1 MQKILTKKAIVTQF
15 VSFVLSMEGKRY
27 PGGRKRSTRSPE
39 AGYWDCSVCT
49 YRNNAEAFKC
59 EICDV
64 RKGTSTR
71 KPRLNAQVVEQ
82 QKAQQM
88 LAPQIIPPKQSP
100 NQSKLS
106 IKSAG
111 SKKSGIKKNRPRLKN
126 VDRSSAVATEV
137 VVNNVRVVI
146 TEYME
151 KPPKTSV
158 EGAPLPKSTLNN
170 NIDE

>member
-1 MQKILTKKAIVTQF
+1 
-15 VSFVLSMEGKRY
+15 MEGKRY
-27 PGGRKRSTRSPE
+27 PSGRKRSSRSPE

-88 LAPQIIPPKQSP
+88 LAPQIVPPKQSP
-100 NQSKLS
+100 TQSRMAVRNSGL
-106 IKSAG
+106 
-111 SKKSGIKKNRPRLKN
+111 KKSGLRKSRPRLKN
-126 VDRSSAVATEV
+126 VDRSSAVTTEV

-151 KPPKTSV
+151 KPQKTSL
-158 EGAPLPKSTLNN
+158 ENLSKNTLNN
-170 NIDE
+170 NVDE

>member
-1 MQKILTKKAIVTQF
+1 MPRMSRSPKDT
-15 VSFVLSMEGKRY
+15 R
-27 PGGRKRSTRSPE
+27 RKRSTRSPE

-88 LAPQIIPPKQSP
+88 LAPQILPPKQSP

-106 IKSAG
+106 IKTPG
-111 SKKSGIKKNRPRLKN
+111 LKKSGNRKNRPRLKN
-126 VDRSSAVATEV
+126 VDRSSAVTTEV

-151 KPPKTSV
+151 KPPKAPV
-158 EGAPLPKSTLNN
+158 EPSSTLPKSTLNN
-170 NIDE
+170 NVDE